1 MIEFGLTVNPFVRRE
16 EGLWRALGAVGTR
29 IAALVGALL
38 LAVVF
43 GPRSLRAQVPQK
55 VIATDVDDAS
65 SVHAADL
72 DGDSG
77 KDVLSASFGDGE
89 VIWYENQIGESGA
102 DEDGFGDQQVITDS
116 AAGALS
122 VFAADLD
129 GDGDTDVLSASIGDD
144 EIAWYENQIGESGA
158 DEDGFGPQQTIAVDT
173 DDAGS
178 VYAADLDGDGDPDV
192 LSASFGESNAD
203 ARIAW
208 YENQVGKNGADEDGF
223 GVRQTIATSTED
235 FRSVHASDLDGDSD
249 PDVLSGSSVIAWHE
263 NQIGESGADGDGF
276 GTQQTIVTS
285 NSGATSVHSADVD
298 GDGDAD
304 ALSSSGVL
312 DAGEIAWYENQ
323 IGESGADEDGFGGQQ
338 TIAPSSTIVPSVGAT
353 RSVHASDLD
362 GDGDPEVLSAFSGA
376 SDDDEP
382 MVAWYENQVGES
394 GADEDGFG
402 GGRTITTSVDG
413 PESVFTSDLAGDG
426 DPDVLS
432 ASSDDGKIAWYEN
445 TEGVL
450 PVELAGFEA
459 TVDGGTVHLTWQ
471 TASETKNAGFEVQ
484 RRVAS
489 TPGVRRGAEGAN
501 GGEGA
506 WTTVGSVEGSG
517 TTTEAQ
523 RYRFTDDDL
532 PYAADRL
539 DYRLRQVDTDGTA
552 HVSGTV
558 TVERG
563 VTEVELLGTYPN
575 PARSRAT
582 VRYALP
588 EKQEATIHLYD
599 VLGRRVRTVVS
610 GPKEGR
616 HGQTLDTS
624 SLPSGVYF
632 LRLETDGQVRTQK
645 LTVVR

>member
-1 MIEFGLTVNPFVRRE
+1 
-16 EGLWRALGAVGTR
+16 
-29 IAALVGALL
+29 
-38 LAVVF
+38 
-43 GPRSLRAQVPQK
+43 
-55 VIATDVDDAS
+55 
-65 SVHAADL
+65 
-72 DGDSG
+72 
-77 KDVLSASFGDGE
+77 
-89 VIWYENQIGESGA
+89 
-102 DEDGFGDQQVITDS
+102 
-116 AAGALS
+116 
-122 VFAADLD
+122 
-129 GDGDTDVLSASIGDD
+129 
-144 EIAWYENQIGESGA
+144 
-158 DEDGFGPQQTIAVDT
+158 
-173 DDAGS
+173 
-178 VYAADLDGDGDPDV
+178 
-192 LSASFGESNAD
+192 
-203 ARIAW
+203 
-208 YENQVGKNGADEDGF
+208 
-223 GVRQTIATSTED
+223 
-235 FRSVHASDLDGDSD
+235 
-249 PDVLSGSSVIAWHE
+249 
-263 NQIGESGADGDGF
+263 
-276 GTQQTIVTS
+276 
-285 NSGATSVHSADVD
+285 VD

-402 GGRTITTSVDG
+402 GGRTITTSVNG

-459 TVDGGTVHLTWQ
+459 TVDGRTVHLTWQ

-489 TPGVRRGAEGAN
+489 TPGVRRGAEGVN

-506 WTTVGSVEGSG
+506 WTTVGSVKGSG

-575 PARSRAT
+575 PTRSRVT
-582 VRYALP
+582 VRFAVP
-588 EKQEATIHLYD
+588 ERQEVMLHLYD
-599 VLGRRVRTVVS
+599 ILGRQVRTVRDGDVQGRREMQVDLS
-610 GPKEGR
+610 G
-616 HGQTLDTS
+616 LA
-624 SLPSGVYF
+624 SGTYF
-632 LRLETDGQVRTQK
+632 LQLEANGAILTRK
-645 LTVVR
+645 LAVVR